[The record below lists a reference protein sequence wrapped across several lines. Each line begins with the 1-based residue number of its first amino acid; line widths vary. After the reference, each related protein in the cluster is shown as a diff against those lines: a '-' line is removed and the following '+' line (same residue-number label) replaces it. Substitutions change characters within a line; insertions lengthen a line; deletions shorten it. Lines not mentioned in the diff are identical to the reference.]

1 MTNGI
6 VFVHKSNF
14 SPSPP
19 VFLWIFSYLI
29 SHVKKVILLLITVN
43 ANIMEVDSKII
54 VVPWDFTPVTD
65 YALQHAIKISRMTHN
80 DICLLHIVEKIT
92 TEGGIKAKQAA
103 MNIKGNEVE
112 RQYGVKVKTHVQRGT
127 IFKQIPE
134 FVNDRGASL
143 VVMGTHGM
151 SGMQK
156 ITGSWALKVIAKS
169 KVPYIV
175 VQAPPDDQERYHNI
189 VCPID
194 WRAEEKEKLSM
205 AIFMGK
211 YFDSKIHI
219 LKATRKDESLA
230 KKANLNL
237 NYAVRML
244 IQNNIEYEIS
254 EVPSDK
260 LAERTLATANET
272 KADLILIMTTKD
284 ITFADYV
291 IGAKEQEIIAN
302 SSKIPVCCVNPTS
315 AFANLGQFMY
325 G

>member
-1 MTNGI
+1 
-6 VFVHKSNF
+6 
-14 SPSPP
+14 
-19 VFLWIFSYLI
+19 
-29 SHVKKVILLLITVN
+29 
-43 ANIMEVDSKII
+43 MEVDSKII
-54 VVPWDFTPVTD
+54 VVPWDFTPVTE

-103 MNIKGNEVE
+103 MNNKGNEIE
-112 RQYGVKVKTHVQRGT
+112 QKYGVTVKTHVQRGT

-134 FVNDRGASL
+134 FVNDHSASL

-151 SGMQK
+151 NGMQK
-156 ITGSWALKVIAKS
+156 LTGSWALKVIAKS
-169 KVPYIV
+169 RVPFIV
-175 VQAPPDDQERYHNI
+175 VQAPPADMEKFRII

-205 AIFMGK
+205 AIYMSK
-211 YFDSKIHI
+211 YFDTKVHI

-237 NYAVRML
+237 NFTVRML
-244 IQNNIEYEIS
+244 IQNNIEYEIR

-260 LAERTLATANET
+260 LGEQTIEIAQQLN
-272 KADLILIMTTKD
+272 ADLILIMTTKD

-291 IGAKEQEIIAN
+291 VGAKEQYIIAN
-302 SSKIPVCCVNPTS
+302 SSKIPVCCVNPS
-315 AFANLGQFMY
+315 ASFANLGQFMY